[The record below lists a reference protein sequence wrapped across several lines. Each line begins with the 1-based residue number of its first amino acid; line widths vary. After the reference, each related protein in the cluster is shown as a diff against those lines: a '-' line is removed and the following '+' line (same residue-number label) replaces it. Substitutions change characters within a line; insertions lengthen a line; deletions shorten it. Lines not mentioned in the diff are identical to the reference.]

1 MKKSLFN
8 LLLSFG
14 ILLQACGGSGESENT
29 DTPSDTTSDA
39 VSEEKI
45 KVGEEFLPKD
55 IEFGGI
61 YLYENRDGRI
71 EQLIIEEEGKKI
83 SYDSTTSG
91 NKINLGIVRTER
103 QDFSGRDVIEV
114 AFPGNPQP
122 YVLTVKFSGT
132 AILSASPDGVY
143 KMFYKKIDDPKTIEN
158 IWQFLEK
165 GREMESIAPY
175 LSDSVVDL
183 EASTEDLLLYLKP
196 ELDSYPELQN
206 YLGKTYTKNAVRKV
220 MDKLGLNAK
229 NGRLVSYTFMGGSL
243 GKYPESKLVATD
255 IQADTM
261 RFEYILPWATR
272 DQDEIKIEIVKGE
285 DNLWRLN
292 EPTGLGLR

>member
-8 LLLSFG
+8 LLLIIG
-14 ILLQACGGSGESENT
+14 ILMQACGGGGESEST
-29 DTPSDTTSDA
+29 DTSSDSTKDA
-39 VSEEKI
+39 LPEESI
-45 KVGEEFLPKD
+45 KVGQEFLPQD
-55 IEFGGI
+55 VTFGGTYI
-61 YLYENRDGRI
+61 CENRDGSI
-71 EQLIIEEEGKKI
+71 ERLFIEEEGKKI
-83 SYDSTTSG
+83 YYNSSDSTAKVS
-91 NKINLGIVRTER
+91 LGIVKSER
-103 QDFSGRDVIEV
+103 QDFSGRDIIEV
-114 AFPGNPQP
+114 AFPGTPQP

-132 AILSASPDGVY
+132 AILSASPEGIY
-143 KMFYKKIDDPKTIEN
+143 QMFYKEIEDPKDIEN
-158 IWQFLEK
+158 VWQFLEK

-206 YLGKTYTKNAVRKV
+206 YLGKTYTKDAVGKV

-243 GKYPESKLVATD
+243 GKYPESKLIATD
-255 IQADTM
+255 IQADTL

-272 DQDEIKIEIVKGE
+272 EQDEIKIEIVKGE
-285 DNLWRLN
+285 DKVWRLN